1 MKLGEKIRLLRKE
14 NKYTM
19 QDLADKANL
28 TKGYISMLEN
38 GKNPGTNKEIIPS
51 LETVQNIA
59 LAFNIDLEELLTD
72 VYSTVELPKKKLS
85 PTLSSTVQ
93 SIVDTSVQLES
104 QRQHNVLNYANTQL
118 DEQNSRKLSL
128 DLKEDS
134 EDYIFTKVAVT
145 EAVAAGRGFAYG
157 DNEVMYCYTDKE
169 LPHYDIASYITG
181 DSMEPEYHDG
191 DVVLIKREMYSSPDV
206 YVVDYDGK
214 SYLKKVYQ
222 EKDHFRLV
230 SFNEAYE
237 DIIIDLP
244 IADDIY
250 VNIVGRVVGSFTPVK
265 G

>member
-1 MKLGEKIRLLRKE
+1 MSLG
-14 NKYTM
+14 
-19 QDLADKANL
+19 
-28 TKGYISMLEN
+28 
-38 GKNPGTNKEIIPS
+38 NKEIMAK
-51 LETVQNIA
+51 NIQYFMDKHDVDRKT
-59 LAFNIDLEELLTD
+59 LCIDLNLKYMTVADWINGKTYPRIDKIELLANYFGINKSD
-72 VYSTVELPKKKLS
+72 LVEEKNHNTS

-93 SIVDTSVQLES
+93 SIVDTSVQLEPP
-104 QRQHNVLNYANTQL
+104 RQNNVLNYANTQL
-118 DEQNSRKLSL
+118 DEQNSRKMSL

-181 DSMEPEYHDG
+181 DSMEPDYHDG
-191 DVVLIKREMYSSPDV
+191 DVVLIKREMYSSPSV

-250 VNIVGRVVGSFTPVK
+250 VNIVGRVVGSFTPVEE
-265 G
+265 